1 MAKIEF
7 SKNDLTSYD
16 VRVLKDSAGHD
27 WDELGTLELDSES
40 GLWVLW
46 TGVSYTDPA
55 AMEKSGALW
64 SDDGTSYFES
74 LKETETAIKADYAEN

>member
-1 MAKIEF
+1 MEKIEF
-7 SKNDLTSYD
+7 SKNGEKSYD

-27 WDELGTLELDSES
+27 WDKLGTLELDSES

-46 TGVSYTDPA
+46 TGLSYTDPA
-55 AMEKSGALW
+55 IMEKSGALW

-74 LKETETAIKADYAEN
+74 LKETEEGILDELTN

>member
-1 MAKIEF
+1 MEKIAF
-7 SKNDLTSYD
+7 AKNDESSYD

-27 WDELGTLELDSES
+27 WDKLGTLELDSES

-55 AMEKSGALW
+55 IMEKSGGLW
-64 SDDGTSYFES
+64 SDDGTSYFDS
-74 LKETETAIKADYAEN
+74 LKETEEAIQEDYAEN